1 VKPKGFA
8 MSFIHA
14 SVRGHVEQERASRS
28 PCQEFLDYIKSPLEI
43 GEHDPVK
50 WWGVCYLIL
59 RNTANVLPLFIASP
73 DTVSNTSPH
82 CS

>member
-1 VKPKGFA
+1 VKPKGFV

-14 SVRGHVEQERASRS
+14 SVRGRVEQERASRS
-28 PCQEFLDYIKSPLEI
+28 PRQEFLDYINSPLEI

-59 RNTANVLPLFIASP
+59 RNTANVLPSFIASP
-73 DTVSNTSPH
+73 DAVSNTSPH
-82 CS
+82 YS